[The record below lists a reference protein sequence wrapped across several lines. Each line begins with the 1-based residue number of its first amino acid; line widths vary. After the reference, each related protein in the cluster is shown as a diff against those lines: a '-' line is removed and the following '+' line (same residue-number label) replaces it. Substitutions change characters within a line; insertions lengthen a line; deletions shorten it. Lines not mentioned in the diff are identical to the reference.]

1 MGRNEM
7 LEGETLKSLR
17 EKYAQA
23 GDKLEAFL
31 AATRTTKDPNLQAAR
46 GIGVSIAGLLSKDMN
61 ALRHYDPDNNPKQ
74 EAVSLVTFLEDSR
87 IETVGMGVEK
97 FTYSR
102 GAVSARVPMTIIGP
116 DGQEMP
122 GYFTKKKIYDPA
134 GDINKVCK
142 KAAAS
147 AKTPEGAE
155 MLKKFYAN
163 YRDFYTKHPN
173 IFDTPVGENP
183 KTIKYLINNMK
194 IDYADQRSQISTSR
208 IVEELAQFHNMSEE
222 DVRKACGD
230 QALQTMKKGLQSMQA
245 NVSMNALADMKDNDR
260 IDTRNSA
267 MRSVAELMGMGDLI
281 CYAKPLKVKLSD
293 GTEVEGTFMAEAN
306 GVDANHPSKE
316 YKNVSSDS
324 LRGTD
329 GRALK
334 QLADLQVL
342 DFLCGNI
349 DRHGGNM
356 FYKFDENHKLIGI
369 QGIDNDCSF
378 GTLKGEYENVNFMT
392 IPQNMMAID
401 KETADKVLA
410 LTEAQLAFTL
420 RGQVEPRAIKG
431 ACERLKAMK
440 EAITTSREMAK
451 TDNTIRRGF
460 IKELS
465 GDEWAGVRFD
475 DLRKGD
481 VKNHFAE
488 AEDTMT
494 VIQVKAKYKP
504 EVRKA
509 PPKIGSENRA
519 TAAGVYGQLYMA
531 EEMLQLLN
539 DNNKKLRGTSA
550 AYTAVQEA
558 VGEYAD
564 LMNSI
569 SKRIK
574 TAQASYKGGDK
585 SPETVFAKYV
595 TRDDMIKMQK
605 GLTKIY
611 ETAST
616 YYENKV
622 YKLEQAGKKPNDYTK
637 GRMDATEKIM
647 KFAEKGLTVSAAE
660 QKTLEQNT
668 RRATESM
675 MKKSGPKL
683 GK

>member
-1 MGRNEM
+1 M
-7 LEGETLKSLR
+7 LASGESVIPLFK
-17 EKYAQA
+17 
-23 GDKLEAFL
+23 
-31 AATRTTKDPNLQAAR
+31 N
-46 GIGVSIAGLLSKDMN
+46 
-61 ALRHYDPDNNPKQ
+61 
-74 EAVSLVTFLEDSR
+74 
-87 IETVGMGVEK
+87 
-97 FTYSR
+97 
-102 GAVSARVPMTIIGP
+102 
-116 DGQEMP
+116 
-122 GYFTKKKIYDPA
+122 
-134 GDINKVCK
+134 
-142 KAAAS
+142 
-147 AKTPEGAE
+147 
-155 MLKKFYAN
+155 
-163 YRDFYTKHPN
+163 
-173 IFDTPVGENP
+173 
-183 KTIKYLINNMK
+183 
-194 IDYADQRSQISTSR
+194 QI
-208 IVEELAQFHNMSEE
+208 
-222 DVRKACGD
+222 
-230 QALQTMKKGLQSMQA
+230 
-245 NVSMNALADMKDNDR
+245 
-260 IDTRNSA
+260 
-267 MRSVAELMGMGDLI
+267 
-281 CYAKPLKVKLSD
+281 
-293 GTEVEGTFMAEAN
+293 AN
-306 GVDANHPSKE
+306 GGPLTVTHPDIIR
-316 YKNVSSDS
+316 Y
-324 LRGTD
+324 
-329 GRALK
+329 
-334 QLADLQVL
+334 
-342 DFLCGNI
+342 
-349 DRHGGNM
+349 
-356 FYKFDENHKLIGI
+356 
-369 QGIDNDCSF
+369 
-378 GTLKGEYENVNFMT
+378 FMT
-392 IPQNMMAID
+392 IPQNMMAMD
-401 KETADKVLA
+401 KETANKVLA

-420 RGQVEPRAIKG
+420 SGQVEPRAIKA

-475 DLRKGD
+475 DLKKGD
-481 VKNHFAE
+481 VKNAFVE

-494 VIQVKAKYKP
+494 VMQVKAMYKP

-574 TAQASYKGGDK
+574 TAQDSYKGGDK

-622 YKLEQAGKKPNDYTK
+622 YKLEQSGKKPNDYTK

-647 KFAEKGLTVSAAE
+647 QFAEKGLTVSAAE
-660 QKTLEQNT
+660 HKTLEQNT